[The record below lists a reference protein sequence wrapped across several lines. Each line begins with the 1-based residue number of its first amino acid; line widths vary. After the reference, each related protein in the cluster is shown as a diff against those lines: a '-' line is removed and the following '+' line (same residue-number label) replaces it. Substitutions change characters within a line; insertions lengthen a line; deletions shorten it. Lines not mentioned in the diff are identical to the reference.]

1 VPRQNAKNDMPR
13 RRRGAG
19 AVAVDADAA
28 RGLAMRILLHSPKDM
43 IAGVLAF
50 AAVSAIVANALF
62 LQAGRHPSPM
72 FGSVVALP
80 TTGSVSASPLPR
92 PRPVDAMTRSAEPS
106 PADPKPVEPKA
117 ADSLANLVKSTSA
130 PAVTPANTARP
141 PASIPVT
148 SHNETTANPAADQR
162 RVAAVQRALTEYG
175 YGQLKPT
182 GTVGSD
188 TQAAIQKF
196 ERERKLPVT
205 GQVSDRLVR
214 ELAVV
219 TGRPVE

>member
-1 VPRQNAKNDMPR
+1 
-13 RRRGAG
+13 
-19 AVAVDADAA
+19 
-28 RGLAMRILLHSPKDM
+28 MRILLHSPKDM
-43 IAGVLAF
+43 IAGMLAF
-50 AAVSAIVANALF
+50 AAVSAIITNALF

-80 TTGSVSASPLPR
+80 ATGSVSASPLPR

-106 PADPKPVEPKA
+106 PADPKPAEPKA
-117 ADSLANLVKSTSA
+117 ADTLANLVKSTSA
-130 PAVTPANTARP
+130 PAVTPSNTARP

-148 SHNETTANPAADQR
+148 SHSETTANPAAGQR

-196 ERERKLPVT
+196 ERERKIPVT

-214 ELAVV
+214 ELAMVI
-219 TGRPVE
+219 GRPVE

>member
-1 VPRQNAKNDMPR
+1 MPR

-19 AVAVDADAA
+19 ASAVAVDADAE

-50 AAVSAIVANALF
+50 AAVSAIITNALF

-72 FGSVVALP
+72 FGSVVALSA
-80 TTGSVSASPLPR
+80 TGSVSASPLPR

-106 PADPKPVEPKA
+106 PADPKPAEPKVP
-117 ADSLANLVKSTSA
+117 DPLANLVKSSSA
-130 PAVTPANTARP
+130 PAVAPSNTAQ
-141 PASIPVT
+141 
-148 SHNETTANPAADQR
+148 AAGQR

-196 ERERKLPVT
+196 ERERKIPVT

-214 ELAVV
+214 ELAAV

>member
-1 VPRQNAKNDMPR
+1 MPR

-19 AVAVDADAA
+19 AVAVDADAE

-50 AAVSAIVANALF
+50 AAVSAIITNALF

-80 TTGSVSASPLPR
+80 TTGSVSAGPLPR

-117 ADSLANLVKSTSA
+117 ADTLANLVKSTSA

-148 SHNETTANPAADQR
+148 SHNETTANPAALPR